1 MFIPTSAVVFITIS
15 SAWKLKFFGGYC
27 FELHTC
33 VRFFKTVS
41 GLDYK
46 AGSNQQAGGRQLQ
59 SGSTHNL
66 FTWCSSTS
74 QRRERL
80 KALRTK
86 HLEPPADRCI
96 ACDNARFDS
105 LQITKEDIL
114 RALGSSGGPVPHRLT
129 PQHLTDL
136 LASSTDDNWQQA
148 LWTLS
153 TRCWQDPLGKES
165 TPSSSAYRSVK
176 ERWQNPANLSAAP

>member
-1 MFIPTSAVVFITIS
+1 MPENLSFLEAIVLSSIRVCVFSRLFLVLTTRLAV
-15 SAWKLKFFGGYC
+15 
-27 FELHTC
+27 
-33 VRFFKTVS
+33 
-41 GLDYK
+41 
-46 AGSNQQAGGRQLQ
+46 QQAGGRQLQ

-66 FTWCSSTS
+66 FIWCSSIS

-80 KALRTK
+80 KALQTK
-86 HLEPPADRCI
+86 HLDPPADRCT
-96 ACDNARFDS
+96 ACDNARFDP

-136 LASSTDDNWQQA
+136 LASSTDDNRQQA

-176 ERWQNPANLSAAP
+176 ERWQNPANLSAAPYTDWLPKAPTVTW